1 MTDLHHLRQ
10 LFTHRD
16 TLAAQLAEQDAAIAV
31 AIREIARAQGVSFLR
46 VEAARRLAFDA
57 QEAA

>member
-1 MTDLHHLRQ
+1 MTLHHLRQ

-31 AIREIARAQGVSFLR
+31 ELRKLADAQGVAFIR
-46 VEAARRLAFDA
+46 TEAARRLAFDEREVA
-57 QEAA
+57 